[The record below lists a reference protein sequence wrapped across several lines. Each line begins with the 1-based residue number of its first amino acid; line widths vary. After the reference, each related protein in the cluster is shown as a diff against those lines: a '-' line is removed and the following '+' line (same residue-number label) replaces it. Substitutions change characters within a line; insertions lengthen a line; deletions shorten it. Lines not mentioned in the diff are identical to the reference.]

1 MGRRRRQVYH
11 ARLIALWDHWV
22 VEVPDAG
29 GVHSMVL
36 NVADAEAVAR
46 AAIATVLDVDAESFT
61 VIVQP
66 S

>member
-1 MGRRRRQVYH
+1 
-11 ARLIALWDHWV
+11 
-22 VEVPDAG
+22 
-29 GVHSMVL
+29 MVL